1 MPAKIKYGQTNG
13 NIAGAGY
20 SSISAGTKS
29 NTEEIRLSRK
39 KKIALRWLRANIFQA
54 TWSTAEMSASSRG
67 NSAIG
72 KVLGC
77 K

>member
-13 NIAGAGY
+13 NIAEPCY
-20 SSISAGTKS
+20 SSFSAGTKPS
-29 NTEEIRLSRK
+29 TEEIRLSRK
-39 KKIALRWLRANIFQA
+39 KKIASRWLRANIFQA

-72 KVLGC
+72 KVLGY